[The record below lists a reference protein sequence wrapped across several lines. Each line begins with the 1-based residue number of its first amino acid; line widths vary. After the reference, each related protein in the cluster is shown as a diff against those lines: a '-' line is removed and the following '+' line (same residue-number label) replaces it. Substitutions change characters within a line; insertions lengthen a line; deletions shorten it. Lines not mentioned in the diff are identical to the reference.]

1 MVKVD
6 FLLNQLMLAFKVDFI
21 YGVEIKLISFIV
33 YIY

>member
-6 FLLNQLMLAFKVDFI
+6 FMLNQLMLAFKAGFI
-21 YGVEIKLISFIV
+21 YGVELKLISFIV